1 MSARRQRCCLFFY
14 GETTHDDSFVAGKH
28 MFGSYGG
35 QDFCTVKRYTDYKED
50 VDVDRRTGIRPAAK
64 EAQRSIDFKD

>member
-1 MSARRQRCCLFFY
+1 
-14 GETTHDDSFVAGKH
+14 

-50 VDVDRRTGIRPAAK
+50 VDVDRRTGIRSAAK

>member
-1 MSARRQRCCLFFY
+1 
-14 GETTHDDSFVAGKH
+14 
-28 MFGSYGG
+28 MFGSYSG
-35 QDFCTVKRYTDYKED
+35 QDFCTFKRYTDYKED